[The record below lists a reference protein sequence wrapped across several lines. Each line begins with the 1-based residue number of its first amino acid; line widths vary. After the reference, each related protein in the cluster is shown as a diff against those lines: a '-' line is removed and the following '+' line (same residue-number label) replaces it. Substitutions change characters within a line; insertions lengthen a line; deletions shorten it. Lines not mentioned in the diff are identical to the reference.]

1 MKYFYLIIILL
12 LFALSGKSQII
23 NIDSLKSKDNL
34 LLYKGKQYT
43 GNYFRNQR
51 NCSGLFVFQEGQ
63 IINGLFEGVT
73 VFDFFL

>member
-12 LFALSGKSQII
+12 LSALSSRSQTI
-23 NIDSLKSKDNL
+23 NLDSLKSKDNL
-34 LLYKGKQYT
+34 LLYKGKPYT
-43 GNYFRNQR
+43 GNYFKNQR

-63 IINGLFEGVT
+63 ITNGLFEGVT